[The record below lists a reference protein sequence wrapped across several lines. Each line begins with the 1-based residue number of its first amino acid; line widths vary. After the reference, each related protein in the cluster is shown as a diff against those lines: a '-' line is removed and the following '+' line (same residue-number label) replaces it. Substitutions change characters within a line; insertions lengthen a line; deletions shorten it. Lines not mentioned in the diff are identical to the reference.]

1 MSQLTPL
8 IAGNWKLNGTKSLLS
23 EFATVFNSVSISN
36 IDVLI
41 CPPSIYIDTLVQL
54 NKNTNSI
61 LKVGAQTVSEQM
73 SGAFTGETSV
83 TMLKEFETEFVI
95 VGHSERRAIFGETPD
110 LVAKKYQTAL
120 INELT
125 PILCTGETE
134 SERINNLTFDIIS
147 RDIDAVINLS
157 GIQSFKD
164 GIIAYEPV
172 WAIGT
177 GKSATP
183 KQAQEVHHFIRNHL
197 AKYNDEIAQGVR
209 ILYGGSVNEKNAAEL
224 FKQHDINGAL
234 VGGASLVS
242 DKFMSICQHAQ
253 SSL

>member
-23 EFATVFNSVSISN
+23 EFAHVFNSINISN
-36 IDVLI
+36 VDVLI
-41 CPPSIYIDTLVQL
+41 CPPSVYIDTLVQL
-54 NKNTNSI
+54 NENTDSI
-61 LKVGAQTVSEQM
+61 LKVGAQTVSEQI
-73 SGAFTGETSV
+73 SGAFTGEISV
-83 TMLKEFETEFVI
+83 SMLKELQTEFVI
-95 VGHSERRAIFGETPD
+95 VGHSERRAIFGETPE
-110 LVAKKYQTAL
+110 LVAKKYQTTL
-120 INELT
+120 MNQLT

-134 SERINNLTFDIIS
+134 NDRNNNLTFDIVS
-147 RDIDAVINLS
+147 RDIDAVINLT
-157 GIQSFKD
+157 GIESFKD

-183 KQAQEVHHFIRNHL
+183 QQAQEVHHFIRNHL
-197 AKYNDEIAQGVR
+197 AKHNDEIAQGVR

-224 FKQHDINGAL
+224 FKQDDINGAL